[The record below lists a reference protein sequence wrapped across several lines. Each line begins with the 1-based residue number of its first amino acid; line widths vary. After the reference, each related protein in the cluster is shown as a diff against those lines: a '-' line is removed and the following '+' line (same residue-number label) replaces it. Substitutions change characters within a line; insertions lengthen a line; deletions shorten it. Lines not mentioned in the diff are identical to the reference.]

1 MHQAP
6 RAPVNTPSRRV
17 PPLALR
23 ADCWLPAP
31 VPWLQA
37 TVKSQVRI
45 TDFFY
50 IFLKNKCGI
59 QTLVAEKAYN
69 IIHALEKYVA
79 DADLEMFML
88 CLAGAVPDAA
98 YYDQMEMLSALRVR
112 VVSSGAGTR
121 HEVSV
126 AARRPLTVV
135 VHFWYLRHSD

>member
-1 MHQAP
+1 M
-6 RAPVNTPSRRV
+6 
-17 PPLALR
+17 
-23 ADCWLPAP
+23 
-31 VPWLQA
+31 QA

-112 VVSSGAGTR
+112 EIGAGTSTSLECCP
-121 HEVSV
+121 H
-126 AARRPLTVV
+126 RRPTL
-135 VHFWYLRHSD
+135 WSRLHSD